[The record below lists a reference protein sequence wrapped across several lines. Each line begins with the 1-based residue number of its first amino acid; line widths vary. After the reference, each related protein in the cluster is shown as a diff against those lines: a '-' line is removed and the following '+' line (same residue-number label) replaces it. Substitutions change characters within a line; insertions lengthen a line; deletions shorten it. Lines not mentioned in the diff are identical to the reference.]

1 MTELLETALTEIK
14 QLPECE
20 QNVIAALILEAIASE
35 EKWDYSF
42 SVSQDL
48 LAQLSA
54 EAIDEHSKGL
64 TQVLDPDTL

>member
-1 MTELLETALTEIK
+1 MTELLETALTKIK

-48 LAQLSA
+48 LTQLSV

-64 TQVLDPDTL
+64 TQVLDPDKL